1 MPTVVDRGLEGVV
14 VGSTE
19 LSNVEGAIGRLTYR
33 GYDIDDLAPNAT
45 FEEIAHLL
53 LYGYLPNRHHL
64 EELRRELAARRAL
77 PEPLVTAMQNFPK
90 TAWPMEVL
98 RTVVSGLG
106 LFSPVNANGEHL
118 SDVHTA
124 IELIAK
130 MPTIVAALG
139 SHPPRTRSDRTPRP
153 DLSQAGNFLYMRTGK
168 VPHAIEEDALD
179 TYFVLLADHSFNAST
194 FAARVAASTRADM
207 YASVTAALAT
217 LQGDLHGGAA
227 TAAFRT
233 LSEVK
238 TPENAEPYV
247 RGILERGQRIMG
259 MGHREYKVRDPRAK
273 HLEAMAKELSEHVGA
288 SERWYE
294 TAHAIEEASR
304 KVLQE
309 KKPGNTIYANVDFYT
324 APVLADLGIPGD
336 EFTCLFA
343 CGRIAGWTATHPRA
357 ARRQSADPAASD
369 LRRSGG
375 GTVRADR
382 KAHERHDRLRL
393 ARGCSSC
400 LRSTYAAA
408 SAFACSQGDPTTETV
423 YDGDPASARTPSSH
437 KVRSGCT

>member
-14 VGSTE
+14 VGSTQ

-45 FEEIAHLL
+45 FEEIVHLL
-53 LYGYLPNRHHL
+53 LYGTLPNRHQL
-64 EELRRELAARRAL
+64 EALKRELAACRAL
-77 PEPLVTAMQNFPK
+77 PEPLLAAMQNVPK

-98 RTVVSGLG
+98 RTIVSGLG
-106 LFSPVNANGEHL
+106 LFSPVNAQGEHV

-124 IELIAK
+124 IQLIAK
-130 MPTIVAALG
+130 MPTIVAAWDRIRRELEPI
-139 SHPPRTRSDRTPRP
+139 SPRS

-168 VPHAIEEDALD
+168 LPHAIEEDAVD
-179 TYFVLLADHSFNAST
+179 TYLVLLADHSYNAST
-194 FAARVAASTRADM
+194 FAARVAASTRADI

-233 LSEVK
+233 LTDVK

-247 RGILERGQRIMG
+247 RDILDRGKRIMG
-259 MGHREYKVRDPRAK
+259 MGHREYKVRDPRAR
-273 HLEAMAKELSEHVGA
+273 HLEAMAKELAGHVGGV
-288 SERWYE
+288 ERWYQ

-343 CGRIAGWTATHPRA
+343 CGRIAGWTAHILEQLADNRLIRPQA
-357 ARRQSADPAASD
+357 AYEGPP
-369 LRRSGG
+369 SGPY
-375 GTVRADR
+375 VPI
-382 KAHERHDRLRL
+382 EQ
-393 ARGCSSC
+393 
-400 LRSTYAAA
+400 RSTNG
-408 SAFACSQGDPTTETV
+408 Q
-423 YDGDPASARTPSSH
+423 R
-437 KVRSGCT
+437 

>member
-14 VGSTE
+14 VGSTQ
-19 LSNVEGAIGRLTYR
+19 LSNVEGTIGRLTYR

-45 FEEIAHLL
+45 FEEIVHLL
-53 LYGYLPNRHHL
+53 LYGQLPNRHQL
-64 EELRRELAARRAL
+64 DALKRELGSCRAL
-77 PEPLVTAMQNFPK
+77 PEPLLRAMHSVPK

-106 LFSPVNANGEHL
+106 LFSPVNAQGEHHA
-118 SDVHTA
+118 DVHTA

-130 MPTIVAALG
+130 FPTIVAAWDRIRRDLDPI
-139 SHPPRTRSDRTPRP
+139 SPRS

-168 VPHAIEEDALD
+168 VPHAIEEDSLD

-227 TAAFRT
+227 TAAYRT

-247 RGILERGQRIMG
+247 RDILDRGRRIMG
-259 MGHREYKVRDPRAK
+259 MGHREYKVRDPRAR
-273 HLEAMAKELSEHVGA
+273 HLEAMAKELAQHVGG
-288 SERWYE
+288 ERWYE
-294 TAHAIEEASR
+294 TAHAVEEASR

-309 KKPGNTIYANVDFYT
+309 RKPGNTIYANVDFYT
-324 APVLADLGIPGD
+324 APVLADLGVPGD

-343 CGRIAGWTATHPRA
+343 CGRIAGWAGHILEQLADNRLIRPQATYEGP
-357 ARRQSADPAASD
+357 PAGPYVPVEQRPAN
-369 LRRSGG
+369 G
-375 GTVRADR
+375 
-382 KAHERHDRLRL
+382 
-393 ARGCSSC
+393 ARG
-400 LRSTYAAA
+400 
-408 SAFACSQGDPTTETV
+408 
-423 YDGDPASARTPSSH
+423 
-437 KVRSGCT
+437 